1 MKRYQRILCI
11 FTAASM
17 VVSGLTACAGGKG
30 KNSENASE
38 TSGKGELT
46 VLLPPWAEP
55 SQELIQKFEEANDAK
70 VNLNIMGWD
79 EIHDKITVAAVSKVA
94 PADVMEV
101 DWSWT
106 KEFISADCVEPFELS
121 DEQKEEYPL
130 YTSFEEEGNVIAV
143 PYLNDIRVGYYNE
156 EHLKAAGIKEVPKT
170 WEELVED
177 CVKVKA
183 ANICEYPLS
192 FTLSATEHSANQLL
206 WMSLCQGIPFFKD
219 DDSIDRQNMETI
231 LSMVDEALNQAK
243 IIDPA
248 SISLTDVEA
257 DSAYRKG
264 NATFLIGAMGTLGTC
279 NNPEESSVVG
289 QVKTMLIPGTEDLRT
304 ATYGLPEGIGISK
317 YSRNKEL
324 ARTFIEWFT
333 GDEVQ
338 TYLYQKHGTVPSGV
352 KTFEKLGMEGE
363 IEDEDVLMEELEA
376 DQSPFPNGVPE
387 WYSEYSSIVA
397 NKLNGLAQGTI
408 DPKEAAEQIAKEVD
422 GIAK

>member
-1 MKRYQRILCI
+1 MKRYKQILCI
-11 FTAASM
+11 FTAAVM
-17 VVSGLTACAGGKG
+17 TVSGLSACAGGKG
-30 KNSENASE
+30 TEDDKDSG

-55 SQELIQKFEEANDAK
+55 SQELIGSFEKANDTK

-106 KEFISADCVEPFELS
+106 KEFISADCVEPFELT

-130 YTSFEEEGNVIAV
+130 YTSFEEKGDVVAV

-156 EHLKAAGIKEVPKT
+156 EHLKAAGITEAPKT

-177 CVKVKA
+177 CVKVKEA
-183 ANICEYPLS
+183 GVCEYPLS

-206 WMSLCQGIPFFKD
+206 WMSLCQGIPFFKE
-219 DDSIDRQNMETI
+219 DDSIDGQNMEAT
-231 LSMVDEALNQAK
+231 LRMVDEALNQTK

-317 YSRNKEL
+317 YSENKEL
-324 ARTFIEWFT
+324 AKTFIEWFT

-338 TYLYQKHGTVPSGV
+338 TYLYQKHGTVPSSV
-352 KTFEKLGMEGE
+352 KTFEKLGTEGK
-363 IEDEDVLMEELEA
+363 IEDEDVLMEELKA
-376 DQSPFPNGVPE
+376 DQSPFPNGVPG

-397 NKLNGLAQGTI
+397 NKLNALAQGTLA
-408 DPKEAAEQIAKEVD
+408 PKEAAEQIVKEVD
-422 GIAK
+422 AIAK

>member
-1 MKRYQRILCI
+1 MKKYRRILCV
-11 FTAASM
+11 FMAASM
-17 VVSGLTACAGGKG
+17 AVAGLAACSGGKD
-30 KNSENASE
+30 KKSSSASGE
-38 TSGKGELT
+38 GELT

-55 SQELIQKFEEANDAK
+55 SQELIHHFEEEHGTK

-106 KEFISADCVEPFELS
+106 KEFISADCVEPFELT

-130 YTSFEEEGNVIAV
+130 YTSFEEAGNVVAI

-156 EHLKAAGIKEVPKT
+156 EHLKAAQITETPRT
-170 WEELVED
+170 WKELVED
-177 CVKVKA
+177 CVKIKEA
-183 ANICEYPLS
+183 GICEYPLS

-206 WMSLCQGIPFFKD
+206 WLSLCQGIPFFRE
-219 DDSIDRQNMETI
+219 DDSIDGQKMEAT
-231 LSMVDEALNQAK
+231 LKLVDEALNETK

-289 QVKTMLIPGTEDLRT
+289 QVKTMLIPGTESIQT

-317 YSRNKEL
+317 YSKNKEL
-324 ARTFIEWFT
+324 AKEFIEWFT

-338 TYLYQKHGTVPSGV
+338 TYLYQKHGTVPSSV
-352 KTFEKLGMEGE
+352 KTFEKLGTAGE
-363 IEDEDVLMEELEA
+363 IADEDILMEELKA
-376 DQSPFPNGVPE
+376 DQSPFPNGVPG

-397 NKLNGLAQGTI
+397 NKLNALAQGTL
-408 DPKEAAEQIAKEVD
+408 DSKEAAEQIVKEVD

>member
-1 MKRYQRILCI
+1 M
-11 FTAASM
+11 AASM
-17 VVSGLTACAGGKG
+17 VFASLSAC
-30 KNSENASE
+30 
-38 TSGKGELT
+38 SGKKEKESSHTSSEGELT

-55 SQELIQKFEEANDAK
+55 SQELIGQFEKEHDTK

-106 KEFISADCVEPFELS
+106 KEFINADCVEPFELT
-121 DEQKEEYPL
+121 DEQKERYPL
-130 YTSFEEEGNVIAV
+130 YTSFEDADKVVAI

-156 EHLKAAGIKEVPKT
+156 EHLKAAQITEPPKT

-177 CVKVKA
+177 CVKIKEA
-183 ANICEYPLS
+183 GICEYPLS

-206 WMSLCQGIPFFKD
+206 WLSLCQGIPLFQE
-219 DDSIDRQNMETI
+219 DDSIDRVNMETA
-231 LSMVDEALNQAK
+231 LSLVAEALNESE

-248 SISLTDVEA
+248 SISLMDVEA

-279 NNPEESSVVG
+279 NNPDESSVVG
-289 QVKTMLIPGTEDLRT
+289 QVKTMLIPGTDEIRT

-317 YSRNKEL
+317 YSKNKEL
-324 ARTFIEWFT
+324 AEEFIEWFT

-338 TYLYQKHGTVPSGV
+338 TYLYQKHGTVPSSTM
-352 KTFEKLGMEGE
+352 TFEKLGNTGE
-363 IEDEDVLMEELEA
+363 IADEDVLMEELEA
-376 DQSPFPNGVPE
+376 GQSPFPNGVPG

-397 NKLNGLAQGTI
+397 NKLNALAQGML
-408 DPKEAAEQIAKEVD
+408 DSKEAAEQIAEEVGD
-422 GIAK
+422 IEK